1 MLFGYK
7 SVDSND
13 KQTKVVETAAT
24 ADPVMAGGVSVETT
38 PTGAATKVEPNVTY
52 NVATK
57 LSSPETGQIIPLS
70 EVKDEVLIYNFSP
83 IVAGLV
89 MGAFWQ
95 VFVIFGVHWG
105 FVAVMMANLAS
116 QGFDPI
122 LGLSLAASFAQTG
135 VVLGILLQTKNQ
147 KTRGIALPAIIR

>member
-70 EVKDEVLIYNFSP
+70 EVKDEVFSSGAMGKG
-83 IVAGLV
+83 VAIEPTCN
-89 MGAFWQ
+89 WS
-95 VFVIFGVHWG
+95 
-105 FVAVMMANLAS
+105 N
-116 QGFDPI
+116 
-122 LGLSLAASFAQTG
+122 
-135 VVLGILLQTKNQ
+135 N
-147 KTRGIALPAIIR
+147 